1 MMAQLIKNK
10 VKTCATLLNEYLD
23 KNETVMNPVKL
34 QYTGVGER
42 DVYNITAPFED
53 EGGLV
58 IAGRVESAQVSH
70 I

>member
-58 IAGRVESAQVSH
+58 IAGRVESRGVLA
-70 I
+70 